1 MVDFATLKN
10 NRSKSIESLTE
21 ELNKINTKY
30 QNDDDKYWQPTVDKV
45 GNGQA
50 IIRFLPPPGD
60 EKSPFIRYWEHGF
73 KGPGGWYIEKSLTT
87 LGENDPCAEYNNT
100 LWESGKETD
109 KKIAR
114 DQKRKLYY
122 VSNVYVVSDPAN
134 PDNDGKVFLYKY
146 GKKIFDKITDQMNP
160 AFEGDAKINPFDL
173 WDGCNFRLRIRKV
186 EGYRNYEKSDFAGQA
201 PLLEDDDEMKVVWES
216 EHALQPII
224 APDKFKTYDALKARL
239 DKVLK
244 INTTTKSGSSD
255 SEKSDS
261 SSKFK
266 STKSSSPPWES
277 SNSDDD
283 DDSEDTTN
291 FFKKLRDGDDED

>member
-30 QNDDDKYWQPTVDKV
+30 QNDDDKYWQPTVDKA

-60 EKSPFIRYWEHGF
+60 EKAPFIRYWEHGF

-87 LGENDPCAEYNNT
+87 LGENDPCAEHNNT
-100 LWESGKETD
+100 LWESGRESD

-122 VSNVYVVSDPAN
+122 VSNIYVVSDPAN
-134 PDNDGKVFLYKY
+134 PENDGKVFLFKY
-146 GKKIFDKITDQMNP
+146 GKKIFDKINDLMNP
-160 AFEGDAKINPFDL
+160 AFEGDEKINPFDL

-186 EGYRNYEKSDFAGQA
+186 EGYRNYEKSDFAGKT

-216 EHALQPII
+216 ENPLQPII
-224 APDKFKTYDALKARL
+224 ALDKFKTYDALKARL

-244 INTTTKSGSSD
+244 INTATKSDTSD
-255 SEKSDS
+255 SKPDS

-266 STKSSSPPWES
+266 ATKSSSPPWES
-277 SNSDDD
+277 SNPEDDE

>member
-30 QNDDDKYWQPTVDKV
+30 QNDDDKYWQPTVDKA

-60 EKSPFIRYWEHGF
+60 EKAPFIRYWEHGF

-87 LGENDPCAEYNNT
+87 LGENDPCAEHNNT
-100 LWESGKETD
+100 LWESGRESD

-122 VSNVYVVSDPAN
+122 VSNIYVVSDPAN
-134 PDNDGKVFLYKY
+134 PENDGKVFLFKY
-146 GKKIFDKITDQMNP
+146 GKKIFDKINDLMNP
-160 AFEGDAKINPFDL
+160 AFEGDEKINPFDL

-186 EGYRNYEKSDFAGQA
+186 EGYRNYEKSDFAGKT

-216 EHALQPII
+216 ENPLQPII

-244 INTTTKSGSSD
+244 INTATKSDNSD
-255 SEKSDS
+255 SKPDS

-277 SNSDDD
+277 SNPEDDE

-291 FFKKLRDGDDED
+291 FFKKLREGDDED